1 MDRRSRLQFWLEF
14 LADLVSL
21 TVANVISY
29 VMFTTIIPKVGS
41 YATSDWF
48 RYYGLL
54 ALSFLIVFFGF
65 HKNLDVHKRDRIYE
79 LENVIKNSIPVY
91 LLFFTFLLFTKNP
104 IFDSRIFV
112 IMAAGLFFG
121 FSALIRYNLKRWL
134 TGHFTTSKVA
144 SYVGV
149 LTTTDRAEQFVEE
162 LKNDW
167 SLQITGVALL
177 DNYVDDGN
185 FSFDE
190 DLLFGNEHTSEKMKA
205 KKKIRFPHVIADEIP
220 VIATDNRFLDWIRS
234 APLDEIFI
242 NLPYTKSEDVS
253 ALVEE
258 IEEMGITVHLN
269 VPALDKML
277 SDSNFNNINCKMYSG
292 YPIATFSAA
301 EHNGTLMVVKRIID
315 IITGIIGV
323 ILSIPIIA
331 VVAIPLLIE
340 SPGPL
345 FFKQERVGKNGRI
358 FKIYKLRSMYT
369 DAEERKAEL
378 MEHNKMDGLM
388 FKMDNDPRI
397 TKVGKFIR
405 KFSID
410 ELPQFIN
417 VVKGDMSL
425 IGTRPPTVAEFEQY
439 ESRHK
444 RRLSMR
450 PGITGMWQV
459 SGRSDIQDFE
469 EVVKLD
475 CQYIDQW
482 SPMLD
487 TKIFF
492 KTIKVVLTHEGAE

>member
-1 MDRRSRLQFWLEF
+1 MDRRTRLQFWMEF
-14 LADLVSL
+14 MIDTLSLVVSNVVSFL
-21 TVANVISY
+21 VANFLLGKINEYPRSTWLSY
-29 VMFTTIIPKVGS
+29 WGMLI
-41 YATSDWF
+41 
-48 RYYGLL
+48 
-54 ALSFLIVFFGF
+54 LSFFIVFFGF
-65 HKNLDVHKRDRIYE
+65 HSTINLHKRDRIAE
-79 LENVIKNSIPVY
+79 LKSAIKNCVPVY
-91 LLFFTFLLFTKNP
+91 LLFFGFLIFARNNIFEARIFITLSSVLFFLLST
-104 IFDSRIFV
+104 
-112 IMAAGLFFG
+112 AG
-121 FSALIRYNLKRWL
+121 RYYLKRWI
-134 TGHFTTSKVA
+134 TGQFTESKVA
-144 SYVGV
+144 SFVGV
-149 LTTTDRAEQFVEE
+149 LSTTDRIEDFVEG
-162 LKNDW
+162 LKEDW
-167 SLQITGVALL
+167 SIKITGVALL
-177 DNYVDDGN
+177 DNYVENGN

-190 DLLFGNEHTSEKMKA
+190 KLLFGNEYTETKMKA
-205 KKKIRFPHVIADEIP
+205 KKKIKFPHVIAEEIP

-242 NLPYTKSEDVS
+242 NLPYTKSEDVA

-277 SDSNFNNINCKMYSG
+277 DESSFDNINCKVYSG
-292 YPIATFSAA
+292 YPIATFSATVHDDA
-301 EHNGTLMVVKRIID
+301 GMVAKRIID
-315 IITGIIGV
+315 VLAGIVGI

-358 FKIYKLRSMYT
+358 FNIYKLRSMYV

-417 VVKGDMSL
+417 VLKGDMSL

>member
-1 MDRRSRLQFWLEF
+1 MERRTRLQFWLEF
-14 LADLVSL
+14 LTDISALII
-21 TVANVISY
+21 ANVVAFVTFKY
-29 VMFTTIIPKVGS
+29 LIPKVGS
-41 YATSDWF
+41 YSVGDWF
-48 RYYGLL
+48 RYYGILS
-54 ALSFLIVFFGF
+54 LSFLIIFFGF

-104 IFDSRIFV
+104 IFDSRLFV
-112 IMAAGLFFG
+112 IFAAGLFFAL
-121 FSALIRYNLKRWL
+121 SATFRYNLKRWL
-134 TGHFTTSKVA
+134 TGHFTKSKVA

-149 LTTTDRAEQFVEE
+149 LTTKDRAESFVKG
-162 LKNDW
+162 LKDDW
-167 SLQITGVALL
+167 SINITGVALL
-177 DNYVDDGN
+177 DNYVENGN
-185 FSFDE
+185 FSFDNE
-190 DLLFGNEHTSEKMKA
+190 LLFGNKHTETKMKE
-205 KKKIRFPHVIADEIP
+205 KSKIKFPHVIAEEIP

-242 NLPYTKSEDVS
+242 NLPYTNSEDVA

-258 IEEMGITVHLN
+258 IEEMGVTVHIN

-277 SDSNFNNINCKMYSG
+277 DESNFDNINCKVYSG

-301 EHNGTLMVVKRIID
+301 VHSNAGMIAKRVID
-315 IITGIIGV
+315 VLAGIVGIIISV
-323 ILSIPIIA
+323 PIIA

-358 FKIYKLRSMYT
+358 FNIYKLRSMYA

-378 MEHNKMDGLM
+378 MKHNKMDGLM

-410 ELPQFIN
+410 ELPQFFN
-417 VVKGDMSL
+417 VLKGDMSL

-469 EVVKLD
+469 EVVRLD

-482 SPMLD
+482 SPALD